1 MSDVVLAFSG
11 GLDTSFCV
19 PYLREKG
26 HEVITLF
33 VDTGG
38 VDAEE
43 RSYIEAR
50 AKALGAKEHL
60 TVDGAAQVW
69 KDVVVPLVMGG
80 ALYQGQYPLLV
91 SDRYVIVEKALEAA
105 RERGIKMFAHGCTGM
120 GNDQVRFDLT
130 VRALGDFSII
140 APIRDIQSEHK
151 AVRVYE
157 QKYLEERGFEV
168 RLKTSKYSIN
178 ENVLGVT
185 MSGSEIDEWQAPGPE
200 TYRLTAKPSEWPR
213 ETLRV
218 RFAFEHGVL
227 VSLDGER
234 ASGPAMLARLNR
246 VFGAYG
252 VGRALYT
259 GDTSIG
265 LKGRIVF
272 EAPGILALMAA
283 HRALEESILTSQ
295 QNSFKPHAAEKWVEL
310 VYKGFFHDPLK
321 RDLERFFASSQEF
334 VNGTV
339 TLETSGGSVSAVSVE
354 SPHILKA
361 KGAVYAQSA
370 DWGAREAEGFIK
382 LLGQSGTLSARINP
396 IRP

>member
-1 MSDVVLAFSG
+1 MADVVLAFSG

-43 RSYIEAR
+43 RAYIEAR
-50 AKALGAKEHL
+50 ARALGAKEHL
-60 TVDGAAQVW
+60 TVDGAKEVW
-69 KDVVVPLVMGG
+69 NDVVVPLVMGG

-91 SDRYVIVEKALEAA
+91 SDRYVIVQKALEAA
-105 RERGIKMFAHGCTGM
+105 RARGIKTFAHGCTGM

-130 VRALGDFSII
+130 VRALGEFDII

-151 AVRVYE
+151 AVRAYE

-295 QNSFKPHAAEKWVEL
+295 QNSWKPHAAEKWVEL
-310 VYKGFFHDPLK
+310 VYKGFFYEPLK
-321 RDLERFFASSQEF
+321 RDLERFLASSQEF

>member
-1 MSDVVLAFSG
+1 
-11 GLDTSFCV
+11 
-19 PYLREKG
+19 
-26 HEVITLF
+26 
-33 VDTGG
+33 
-38 VDAEE
+38 
-43 RSYIEAR
+43 
-50 AKALGAKEHL
+50 
-60 TVDGAAQVW
+60 
-69 KDVVVPLVMGG
+69 
-80 ALYQGQYPLLV
+80 
-91 SDRYVIVEKALEAA
+91 
-105 RERGIKMFAHGCTGM
+105 
-120 GNDQVRFDLT
+120 
-130 VRALGDFSII
+130 
-140 APIRDIQSEHK
+140 
-151 AVRVYE
+151 
-157 QKYLEERGFEV
+157 
-168 RLKTSKYSIN
+168 
-178 ENVLGVT
+178 
-185 MSGSEIDEWQAPGPE
+185 
-200 TYRLTAKPSEWPR
+200 
-213 ETLRV
+213 LRV